1 MQTVT
6 IFGIP
11 NCDSIKKTLTWC
23 KTHGVDFTFHNYKT
37 SGIDKKNLLSWCK
50 SAGWEKLLNT
60 KGTTW
65 KKIAVDYEG
74 VNINES
80 KAIEIMLQHHS
91 VIKRPVVI
99 SGEKLIVGFDETALS
114 TLL

>member
-1 MQTVT
+1 M
-6 IFGIP
+6 
-11 NCDSIKKTLTWC
+11 NWC
-23 KTHGVDFTFHNYKT
+23 KSHDIEYSFHNYKLL
-37 SGIDKKNLLSWCK
+37 GIDEQSLISWCK
-50 SAGWEKLLNT
+50 SVGWEKLLNT

-65 KKIAVDYEG
+65 KKIAGDYEG
-74 VNINES
+74 VNMSEN

-99 SGEKLIVGFDETALS
+99 SGKKLIVGFDETALS